1 MLELDRDIE
10 SFIPFRRRALIEVC
24 LEEEKLTGDD
34 AASFRRFCELLTTC
48 LHLDM
53 EKEEQ
58 VVDEH
63 YSLFDPDRDTIPLNR
78 PEDVSFH
85 REELCECFRRL
96 AIRANYFE
104 VTEEMLEKC
113 FDDETL
119 FELRTK
125 VNFDEYDQVLCFA
138 RGDTQGV
145 HEQRRWWRMWKC
157 MTREIDVYQRV
168 LLLLVYRESDDEGEE
183 VKKRRPKGRLS
194 QAKPGKVYVYF
205 YKDVPKCDL
214 ELLFPNVEVG
224 MTVRDK
230 LMLGVPAL
238 GGMAAVVIKVLP
250 QIIIVVGVILLLTL
264 GPEAAE
270 KMGLAVSKETVN
282 RIWPVLTAVLG
293 LVIAFG
299 GLAIKQWTAY
309 SKKRIKF
316 LKEVTEQLFFRN
328 LASNRAVFHRI
339 IASAREE
346 EGKEM
351 MLVLYHLWTS
361 EGDDRLSPAELDA
374 HIEEWME
381 RNLDALIDFDIDS
394 PVRQLC
400 ALRAGRS
407 GRQRS
412 LLEIEEDGTLRAMA
426 LAEAVAHLEE
436 LVIERATGFEGVKVE
451 RSR

>member
-1 MLELDRDIE
+1 MLSLDRDSE

-24 LEEEKLTGDD
+24 LGEGKLTGED
-34 AASFRRFCELLTTC
+34 ATLFRRFCELLTTC

-53 EKEEQ
+53 EREEE

-63 YSLFDPDRDTIPLNR
+63 YSLFDPDRETIPLKR
-78 PEDVSFH
+78 LDDVSFH

-104 VTEEMLEKC
+104 VTPEMLEKC
-113 FDDETL
+113 FDEETL

-125 VNFDEYDQVLCFA
+125 VDFEEFDEVLCFG

-145 HEQRRWWRMWKC
+145 HEHRRWWKMWKP

-168 LLLLVYRESDDEGEE
+168 LLLLIYREDDEGEE
-183 VKKRRPKGRLS
+183 VKKRRPRGRLS

-224 MTVRDK
+224 MTLKDK

-238 GGMAAVVIKVLP
+238 GGAAAVVIKVLP
-250 QIIIVVGVILLLTL
+250 QIIIVIGVILLLTL

-270 KMGLAVSKETVN
+270 KMGLTVSRETVN

-328 LASNRAVFHRI
+328 LACNRAVFHRL

-374 HIEEWME
+374 HIEDWME

-394 PVRQLC
+394 PVRHLSS
-400 ALRAGRS
+400 LRAGR
-407 GRQRS
+407 GDRRTRR
-412 LLEIEEDGTLRAMA
+412 LLEIEDDGTLSAMS
-426 LAEAVAHLEE
+426 LREAVAQLEE
-436 LVIERATGFEGVKVE
+436 LVIERATGFGVVKVE
-451 RSR
+451 RPE